1 MAFKNAS
8 EVATERLP
16 LRLNLWGE
24 QKTGKTSFSLTFPR
38 PIYFFNFD
46 HGLLELLAANPSLRD
61 DLYYQDYL
69 LPPNP
74 TLEQGE
80 AVLQSFVDDWQY
92 ALESSGGGTL
102 VLDTGT
108 QLKELVT
115 FVKMSQKLEEK
126 IRKLSAK
133 AGPNTKIDP
142 DTVQLMR
149 PDYAPRNQLM
159 NAILSL
165 PSLTDKNVA
174 YLWKAREKYSG
185 NGAPTGTFEGD
196 LFRDAPYI
204 AQGTLARRRGG
215 LGKNVFFTTTVEDWR
230 GDPTLNGETFTE
242 DVVTTY
248 DDLRAILR

>member
-1 MAFKNAS
+1 MPFKSA
-8 EVATERLP
+8 VDVDGATLP
-16 LRLNLWGE
+16 LRVNIWGE
-24 QKTGKTSFSLTFPR
+24 QKTGKTSFALTFPR
-38 PIYFFNFD
+38 PMYYFNFD
-46 HGLLELLAANPSLRD
+46 HGLLELLIANPALKEG
-61 DLYYQDYL
+61 LYYQDYL

-74 TLEQGE
+74 TLDQGE

-92 ALESSGGGTL
+92 ALEQPGGGTI

-126 IRKLSAK
+126 IKKLSAK
-133 AGPNTKIDP
+133 AGKPVDP
-142 DTVQLMR
+142 DTIQLLR

-174 YLWKAREKYSG
+174 FVWKAREKYSG
-185 NGAPTGTFEGD
+185 NGAATGQYEGD

-215 LGKNVFFTTTVEDWR
+215 LAKSTFFTTTVDDWR
-230 GDPTLNGETFTE
+230 GDPTLNGEVFNE
-242 DVVTTY
+242 DMVSGY
-248 DDLRAILR
+248 EDLREMLR